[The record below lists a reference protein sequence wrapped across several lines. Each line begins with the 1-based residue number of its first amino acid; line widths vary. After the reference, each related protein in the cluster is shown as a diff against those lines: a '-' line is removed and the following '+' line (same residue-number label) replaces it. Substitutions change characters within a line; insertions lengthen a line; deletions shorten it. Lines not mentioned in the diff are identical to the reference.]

1 VTDIPFG
8 VGAYRR
14 SAGGLPEA
22 RLVNCFVEKSPT
34 SPTGIVL
41 LSRPG
46 LSAYLSLGGASRG
59 VYCQAG
65 TFNNDVMSVSGTTL
79 YRNATAIGAIPGA
92 GLVSI
97 AGDGN
102 EMVIANGSGLY
113 RTDGVG
119 LTTIAFPD
127 AAGVSSVAYLGGYL
141 IGSRTGSQKFYWS
154 GILDGTTWNALSF
167 ASAERAPDNLVAL
180 TVVGDELWLFGEV
193 TTEPWVPT
201 GDLNAPFSRQAGR
214 LYSKGCRSKDT
225 VVVADNTA
233 FWVGNDGIVYR
244 GSAIPQRVSDFGI
257 EERIANTP
265 ATSLKAWTFTF
276 EGHAFYVLTTVDGTF
291 AYDISTTEWAEFA
304 SYGRTGWRAHV
315 GAMLPNGTVVAGDD
329 TTGMLWQLTRAALTD
344 NGDAIVKLFTAG
356 TPASGKGFA
365 LDNVELDMATG
376 LASLG
381 LDPVIEMRR
390 SRNGGLTWTNWR
402 AASAGKLGSYG
413 KRVAWRRLGHVSE
426 PGIIMEFRMTDAAP
440 WRISRLR
447 GNDASGANGR

>member
-1 VTDIPFG
+1 
-8 VGAYRR
+8 
-14 SAGGLPEA
+14 
-22 RLVNCFVEKSPT
+22 
-34 SPTGIVL
+34 
-41 LSRPG
+41 
-46 LSAYLSLGGASRG
+46 
-59 VYCQAG
+59 
-65 TFNNDVMSVSGTTL
+65 
-79 YRNATAIGAIPGA
+79 
-92 GLVSI
+92 VSI

-102 EMVIANGSGLY
+102 EMVIANGTGLY

-180 TVVGDELWLFGEV
+180 TVVGDELWLFG
-193 TTEPWVPT
+193 
-201 GDLNAPFSRQAGR
+201 QAGR

-257 EERIANTP
+257 EERIANTAP
-265 ATSLKAWTFTF
+265 LALKAWTFTF
-276 EGHAFYVLTTVDGTF
+276 EGHSFYVLTTVDGTF
-291 AYDISTTEWAEFA
+291 AYDISTSEWAEFT

-329 TTGMLWQLTRAALTD
+329 TTGALWKLTRTTLTD
-344 NGDAIVKLFTAG
+344 NGDAILKLFTAG
-356 TPASGKGFA
+356 TPAAGKGFA

-376 LASLG
+376 LATTG
-381 LDPVIEMRR
+381 LDPVIKMRR
-390 SRNGGLTWTNWR
+390 SRDGGLTWTNWR
-402 AASAGKLGSYG
+402 PASVGKSGNYG
-413 KRVAWRRLGHVSE
+413 KRVTWRRLGHVAE

-447 GNDASGANGR
+447 GNDASGATGR